1 MEATMRKYTISLL
14 AAAALSWLPIGA
26 QADIGADIFNT
37 VVGQCDGQPTFAM
50 QKAAIEAEY
59 PGYKHVELTDN
70 QRATFLKGVAAYVG
84 HPINFP
90 HVWMGRAPG
99 SPNVAF
105 AFVQADGCVNGAG
118 IMPTVVFEAIING
131 DPA

>member
-1 MEATMRKYTISLL
+1 MRKYTISLL

-26 QADIGADIFNT
+26 QADPCG
-37 VVGQCDGQPTFAM
+37 GEPTFAT